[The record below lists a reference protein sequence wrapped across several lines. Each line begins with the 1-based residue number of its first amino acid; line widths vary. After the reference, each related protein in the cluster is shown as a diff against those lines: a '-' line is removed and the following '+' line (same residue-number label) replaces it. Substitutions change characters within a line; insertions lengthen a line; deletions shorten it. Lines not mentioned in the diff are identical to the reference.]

1 MSFPTGRVR
10 NLSSIVRFM
19 LKLLKLVSGL
29 LASKTSERL
38 TPAERNAVIALQMAI
53 DALLI
58 LLPSPGDDDD
68 PSTPE

>member
-1 MSFPTGRVR
+1 MSFSAGRVR
-10 NLSSIVRFM
+10 NLSSVVRFM

-53 DALLI
+53 DALLL
-58 LLPSPGDDDD
+58 LLPSPGDDSD
-68 PSTPE
+68 PSTVA